1 MQTVA
6 DKPYSIFNS
15 IMNSTF
21 CFAYFESPDEH
32 MMKEYIL
39 HPSKRLKILSKVYVS
54 PSIEHL
60 GQLCIHNYFIIVLM
74 KFDRQSGLVSIS
86 PKSQDVVR
94 SDV

>member
-15 IMNSTF
+15 VMNSTF
-21 CFAYFESPDEH
+21 CFAYFESPDEQ
-32 MMKEYIL
+32 MMKDYIL
-39 HPSKRLKILSKVYVS
+39 HPSKRIEILSKVYVS